1 MCGRAQ
7 EEPEESF
14 IRYGMFLRII
24 EQEGLSA
31 HAALLLQDFCMVFDM
46 AILMVVWGTFDN
58 SDSLKHVTK
67 RANDYAR
74 RNCPRGAENL
84 VLYQKR
90 VAHDVGHESERT
102 ALSSRRGALS

>member
-46 AILMVVWGTFDN
+46 AILMVV
-58 SDSLKHVTK
+58 
-67 RANDYAR
+67 
-74 RNCPRGAENL
+74 
-84 VLYQKR
+84 
-90 VAHDVGHESERT
+90 
-102 ALSSRRGALS
+102 